1 MRRSPFFRRII
12 SALALGGLL
21 AVGQVSGAGLAAG
34 ASSDHD
40 DYDRYG
46 GRHHS
51 WIDTDTDLRVYS
63 SRLACARVRADH
75 HWDYDHYDRYNNGD
89 SDRYNNGDY
98 DRYGNYDRYNNGDY
112 DRYGNYDRYGD
123 DYWRTPRGS
132 VSFYL
137 VGYGSAR
144 TYLRD
149 GKACIYLSR
158 NLRDGVY
165 RLVARYNGD
174 YPFEPSWDSEYFRVG
189 HHRYG
194 DYDNGYDNNG
204 YDSNRDYRY

>member
-34 ASSDHD
+34 ATDQNRSN
-40 DYDRYG
+40 
-46 GRHHS
+46 RHHSS
-51 WIDTDTDLRVYS
+51 WIDTDTYLTVYS

-75 HWDYDHYDRYNNGD
+75 HWDYDHYDRYRNYD
-89 SDRYNNGDY
+89 NGDY
-98 DRYGNYDRYNNGDY
+98 DNNYRNYDNGDY
-112 DRYGNYDRYGD
+112 DNNYRNYDNYRDYNNYRD
-123 DYWRTPRGS
+123 DYWHTPRGS

-189 HHRYG
+189 HRYG
-194 DYDNGYDNNG
+194 DYDNGYDNG
-204 YDSNRDYRY
+204 YDYGRGYRR